1 MQDKLGSA
9 TPSPNQEQQT
19 SPAGSPQCSPLSCTS
34 SPPTRLGL
42 GPNLSPPFVLP
53 PPPVEAGALSPNLF
67 PLNAQ
72 CCSRSMPTFFRENH
86 SPPALGSPP
95 TDVVGP
101 TMLRYAMPPSALRHL
116 LPVCV
121 FALLGNTREPD
132 CVRHIFPSKLSIC
145 DSQISGI
152 ASRSV
157 ITGNHPRCFIKSI
170 LVTDVRHLPRIN
182 LFAAAPL
189 SSSSP
194 STPTNWH
201 FALCTAVYQ
210 RPSSSS

>member
-19 SPAGSPQCSPLSCTS
+19 SPAGSPQCSPLSCTP
-34 SPPTRLGL
+34 SPPTQLGL

-67 PLNAQ
+67 PLNAHFLPREPFTTSVGIASHRR
-72 CCSRSMPTFFRENH
+72 CSGMRCLHLHSATFF
-86 SPPALGSPP
+86 LF
-95 TDVVGP
+95 VF
-101 TMLRYAMPPSALRHL
+101 
-116 LPVCV
+116 LPCLV
-121 FALLGNTREPD
+121 TQEPD

-194 STPTNWH
+194 SIHPSIHPSSPSSPTNWH

>member
-1 MQDKLGSA
+1 
-9 TPSPNQEQQT
+9 
-19 SPAGSPQCSPLSCTS
+19 
-34 SPPTRLGL
+34 
-42 GPNLSPPFVLP
+42 
-53 PPPVEAGALSPNLF
+53 
-67 PLNAQ
+67 
-72 CCSRSMPTFFRENH
+72 MPTFFRENH

-121 FALLGNTREPD
+121 FALMVTQEPD

-194 STPTNWH
+194 SIHPSIHHRHQHQPIGTLH
-201 FALCTAVYQ
+201 FALLSIIVHHPHPDHQYAFQCKETPACGVA
-210 RPSSSS
+210 S